1 MKKNIVKKLMAQP
14 GEKHK
19 ISDYDHAYTADI
31 SKNDAE
37 DKMKDTIKKLRKLQN
52 KLYAFDKYTVLII
65 FQAMD
70 AAGKDGTIKHVMSG
84 INPQG
89 CQVFSFK
96 QPSYE
101 ELDHDYLWRIY
112 KNLPEKGRIGI
123 FNRSHYEEVIVT
135 KVHPELI
142 LNQKNPDIK
151 TIKDV
156 DGEFWK
162 KRYRQI
168 NDFERHLT
176 ENGVLILKFFLN
188 VSRNEQEKRFLAR
201 LEDETKNWKFS
212 LSDLKERAFWN
223 EYMKAYSD
231 MLTETS
237 TENAPWYVIPADNKW
252 FMRYAVADI
261 ICDKIEELNIDYPE
275 LTKKA
280 KQDLEKAKG
289 MINDHLSESES

>member
-237 TENAPWYVIPADNKW
+237 TKNAPWYVIPADNKW

>member
-123 FNRSHYEEVIVT
+123 FNRSHYEEVIIT

>member
-123 FNRSHYEEVIVT
+123 FNRSHYEEVIIT

-212 LSDLKERAFWN
+212 LSDLKERTFWN

-237 TENAPWYVIPADNKW
+237 TKNAPWYVIPADNKW

-289 MINDHLSESES
+289 MINDHLSEGES